1 MNVLIIGS
9 GAREHAFALAI
20 AASGRVER
28 VFVAPGNGGTALMG
42 GKVCNVPLKAVQLQ
56 ELLAFARESG
66 IGLTV
71 VGPEQ
76 PLELGLV
83 DLFRKADMKVVGPV
97 QAAARLES
105 SKVFSKEFMHRY
117 GIPTAGYR
125 VFCSKES
132 AEAHIGSLGGE
143 RFPQVIKASG
153 LCAGKGVI
161 VAADRNE
168 ALLALGEIFD
178 DRIFG
183 SAADEVVIEEFLRGQ
198 EASVF
203 ALCDGRGY
211 RLFLSAQDHKRI
223 GEGDTGKNTG
233 GMGAYAPAP
242 LVTSEVMRKVEERII
257 RPTLQGMAE
266 EGYPYTGFLYVGLMI
281 DGGEPSV
288 VEFNARL
295 GDPETQVVLPLLKSD
310 LFDALLASVE
320 GGLDA
325 VPFEMHPGSA
335 ATVVL
340 ASGGYPDAFET
351 GRTITID
358 PAEESPDEVM
368 IFHAGTAL
376 RDGRLVTSGGRVLS
390 VTALGST
397 LQECLQKAYRAVDR
411 IHFEGA
417 YCRRDI
423 GAKAL

>member
-132 AEAHIGSLGGE
+132 AEAHIGSLGEE

-242 LVTSEVMRKVEERII
+242 VVTPEVMRKVEERII

-281 DGGEPSV
+281 EEGEPSV

-310 LFDALLASVE
+310 LFDALMASVE
-320 GGLDA
+320 GGLDT

-335 ATVVL
+335 ATVVM

-351 GRTITID
+351 GRTISID